1 MTAVDD
7 YRNALRRL
15 DDPEPF
21 LLEHSGLPGPR
32 GNIELAQAMADVG
45 TRRRFKRFLSFSPE
59 RAPVGS
65 REEFLA
71 FCAAVGF
78 GRLAAEGDARVLVT
92 LRGLA
97 SDPRWRVREG
107 VAMGLQRLGASDMGA
122 LLNEMREWAGGNDFE
137 RRAAAAALCEPALLG
152 RESDACAALAILDSI
167 TEDLSRSSNRRSEGF
182 RALRK
187 GLAYCWSVAV
197 AAAPDAGR
205 PLMERWMRSDDP
217 DVRWVMK
224 QNLTK
229 KRLSAAGVDWVASW
243 SSRLTGGSRS
253 TGSTRS

>member
-1 MTAVDD
+1 
-7 YRNALRRL
+7 
-15 DDPEPF
+15 
-21 LLEHSGLPGPR
+21 
-32 GNIELAQAMADVG
+32 
-45 TRRRFKRFLSFSPE
+45 
-59 RAPVGS
+59 
-65 REEFLA
+65 
-71 FCAAVGF
+71 
-78 GRLAAEGDARVLVT
+78 
-92 LRGLA
+92 
-97 SDPRWRVREG
+97 
-107 VAMGLQRLGASDMGA
+107 MGA
-122 LLNEMREWAGGNDFE
+122 LLNEMGEWAGGNDFE
-137 RRAAAAALCEPALLG
+137 QRGGGGPLCEPALLG
-152 RESDACAALAILDSI
+152 RESDAREALAILDSI

-229 KRLSAAGVDWVASW
+229 KRLSAAGIEW
-243 SSRLTGGSRS
+243 SHPGARGSPEGSRS